1 MTIGFSQILLVLV
14 IGILLFGNLS
24 NVLKEVAQGIKLFQ
38 EILKK

>member
-24 NVLKEVAQGIKLFQ
+24 NVLEVAQGIKLFQ